1 MRAEVIKLKNYALAR
16 IAELMPL
23 AEISVSQSLIGDNRN
38 SVYITMQYIRYN
50 RFAGGSIRISDHG
63 TGAFRYHHDKE
74 VHVYSE
80 SDIDRFLDDVLCA
93 YRNLEQATF
102 GYVFI
107 DKKGKTRSGFG
118 VTEEEG
124 GRLYVMT
131 PEGNKVRVTKVM
143 REMVK

>member
-38 SVYITMQYIRYN
+38 SVYISMQYIRYN

-63 TGAFRYHHDKE
+63 VGAFRYHHDKE

-107 DKKGKTRSGFG
+107 DKKGKTRSGFD